1 MAFND
6 PLFSAIDMFGGK
18 TEYEPLYYSKPLK
31 QATEDSI
38 SQMAIDRAGYNRDIG
53 NIEGEVAGAQ
63 ALYKQI
69 TPEDVSIL
77 GRIAQQASANP
88 QDIFDTLASRYSG
101 LATNFLGQLN
111 AGGLSAID
119 KLNLSRSG
127 MGGRGNA
134 RSRYENLLSAN
145 RMGQAAVPL
154 FNTALSSIAPAVTTL
169 SNVGT
174 QNARSAM
181 EAIAQR
187 GNIPLRG
194 VGLSFLPMEARGQ
207 ASNTQADL
215 LGKIGA
221 ANVANIFGIEAKDN
235 FARKL
240 GKYGNQQAGQLMDL
254 AKSAASMYFTGGL
267 AGMGGMGGGEG
278 GGTGGAGGI
287 FSQIFGMQKPTG
299 GGGGGGGGQSG
310 TNYTP
315 YIPVAPQAP
324 SFGYSA
330 PQYQGYQPP
339 PSYQGSFGY

>member
-1 MAFND
+1 MAFSD

-31 QATEDSI
+31 QATEDAI
-38 SQMAIDRAGYNRDIG
+38 SQLALDRAGYNRDIG
-53 NIEGEVAGAQ
+53 NIEGEVARAQ
-63 ALYKQI
+63 QLYGQI

-77 GRIAQQASANP
+77 GRIARQASANP

-111 AGGLSAID
+111 AGGLNAID

-134 RSRYENLLSAN
+134 RSRFENLLSAN

-207 ASNTQADL
+207 ASGTQADL
-215 LGKIGA
+215 LGRIGQ
-221 ANVANIFGIEAKDN
+221 ANVANIFGIDAKDN

-240 GKYGNQQAGQLMDL
+240 GKWGNQQAGQIMDL
-254 AKSAASMYFTGGL
+254 AKTAASMYFTGGL
-267 AGMGGMGGGEG
+267 GGLGGMMGG

-287 FSQIFGMQKPTG
+287 FSQIFGMQKLTG
-299 GGGGGGGGQSG
+299 GGGGGSANNQSG
-310 TNYTP
+310 GNFTP

-324 SFGYSA
+324 MFGYNVPTYGG
-330 PQYQGYQPP
+330 PQPI

>member
-1 MAFND
+1 MAFKD

-38 SQMAIDRAGYNRDIG
+38 SQLGVDRAGYNKDIG

-63 ALYKQI
+63 ALYKDA
-69 TPEDVSIL
+69 TREDMGNL
-77 GRIAQQASANP
+77 GKIVNQSAADP
-88 QDIFDTLASRYSG
+88 RDLFSF
-101 LATNFLGQLN
+101 LATQFPGMADAMLGKLN
-111 AGGLSAID
+111 AGGLSAVD
-119 KLNLSRSG
+119 KIGLSGRG
-127 MGGRGNA
+127 YGGRGNA
-134 RSRYENLLSAN
+134 RSRFETILATN
-145 RMGQAAVPL
+145 RMGQAAIPL
-154 FNTALSSIAPAVTTL
+154 FQTAMNSIIPGVTAL
-169 SNVGT
+169 SNVGS
-174 QNARSAM
+174 QNARTAM

-207 ASNTQADL
+207 ASNNQADL

-221 ANVANIFGIEAKDN
+221 ANVANIFGIDAKDN

-240 GKYGNQQAGQLMDL
+240 GKYGNEQAGQAMDL
-254 AKSAASMYFTGGL
+254 AKTAASMYFTGGM
-267 AGMGGMGGGEG
+267 AGMGGMGGG

-299 GGGGGGGGQSG
+299 GGGGGGGGQGGSSP
-310 TNYTP
+310 NYTP

>member
-1 MAFND
+1 MAFSD
-6 PLFSAIDMFGGK
+6 PIFSAIDMFGGK

-31 QATEDSI
+31 QATEDAI
-38 SQMAIDRAGYNRDIG
+38 SQLALDRAGYNRDIG
-53 NIEGEVAGAQ
+53 NIEGEVARAQ
-63 ALYKQI
+63 QLYGQI
-69 TPEDVSIL
+69 APEDVSIL
-77 GRIAQQASANP
+77 GRIARQASANP

-111 AGGLSAID
+111 AGGLNAID

-134 RSRYENLLSAN
+134 RSRFENLLSAN

-194 VGLSFLPMEARGQ
+194 MGLSFLPMEARGQ
-207 ASNTQADL
+207 VSGTQTDL
-215 LGKIGA
+215 LGRIGQ
-221 ANVANIFGIEAKDN
+221 ANVANIFGLNAKDN

-240 GKYGNQQAGQLMDL
+240 GKWGNQQVGQIMDL
-254 AKSAASMYFTGGL
+254 FTGGL
-267 AGMGGMGGGEG
+267 GGLGGMMGG
-278 GGTGGAGGI
+278 GGI

-299 GGGGGGGGQSG
+299 G
-310 TNYTP
+310 NFTP

-324 SFGYSA
+324 MFGYNVPTYGG
-330 PQYQGYQPP
+330 PQPI